1 MIIVTSDLE
10 QAKEDRLLWGIGSNL
25 EGLDEW
31 NEAIAIEK
39 AKADGLTLEEDHWTV
54 LHYLRAQYDAHGD
67 QLVATKLLADLEPR
81 FESQGGK
88 RYLYSLFPEGPI
100 SQGSRIA
107 GLPEPRGA
115 NDASFGSV
123 H

>member
-1 MIIVTSDLE
+1 MTSDVQ
-10 QAKEDRLLWGIGSNL
+10 QAEEDRLLWGIGSNL

-31 NEAIAIEK
+31 SESIASDK
-39 AKADGLTLEEDHWTV
+39 ARAEGLELEEDHWTV

-67 QLVATKLLADLEPR
+67 ELTARKLITDLQQR
-81 FESQGGK
+81 FEAKGGK
-88 RYLYSLFPEGPI
+88 RYLYQLFPEGPI

-107 GLPEPRGA
+107 GLPEPGDA
-115 NDASFGSV
+115 NDPSFGNV

>member
-1 MIIVTSDLE
+1 MTIVTSDT
-10 QAKEDRLLWGIGSNL
+10 QQSKEDRLLWGIGSNL

-31 NEAIAIEK
+31 SEDIATEK
-39 AKADGLTLEEDHWTV
+39 ARAEGLELSDDHWTV
-54 LHYLRAQYDAHGD
+54 LHYLRAQFDAHGD

-81 FESQGGK
+81 FENQGGK
-88 RYLYSLFPEGPI
+88 RYLYSLFPDGPI

-107 GLPEPRGA
+107 GLPQPRGA
-115 NDASFGSV
+115 NNPSFGSV

>member
-1 MIIVTSDLE
+1 MTNDMQ
-10 QAKEDRLLWGIGSNL
+10 QAEEDRLLWGIGSNL

-31 NEAIAIEK
+31 NESIATEK
-39 AKADGLTLEEDHWTV
+39 ARAEGLELEEDHWTV

-67 QLVATKLLADLEPR
+67 EVSAQKLITDLQER
-81 FESQGGK
+81 FEGKGGK
-88 RYLYSLFPEGPI
+88 RYLYQLFPEGPV

-115 NDASFGSV
+115 NNPSFGNV